1 MRRTARP
8 TVLIAEPDPGES
20 LSTRKLAV
28 ESAKFNVISAH
39 SAAEA
44 TELLA
49 GFPNLDAVILHG
61 RLPGYH
67 QVAET
72 LKAAH
77 AEKPLVFLHVRHSD
91 DCAHADHRVSSHSPA
106 DLVELLRTTFGDP
119 RLIPSTPLPV

>member
-20 LSTRKLAV
+20 LSRRKLAV
-28 ESAKFNVISAH
+28 ESAKFNVITAH

-44 TELLA
+44 TELLV
-49 GFPNLDAVILHG
+49 GFPNLDAVVLHA

-67 QVAET
+67 HIAET

-77 AEKPLVFLHVRHSD
+77 AETPLVFLLTRHSD
-91 DCAHADHRVSSHSPA
+91 DCDRADYRISSHLPGE
-106 DLVELLRTTFGDP
+106 LVELLRTRFGDP
-119 RLIPSTPLPV
+119 RLIPSMPLPV